1 MEHLK
6 QISQLAKQKS
16 NKNGRPS
23 KEKDVIIWRMQHPLG
38 TKAECIRETG
48 ISKKTVYKYWAAA
61 QSNETLDQSCLSAS
75 VISKKLGNSR

>member
-16 NKNGRPS
+16 SKNGRPS

-38 TKAECIRETG
+38 TKAQCIRETG
-48 ISKKTVYKYWAAA
+48 ISKTTVYKYWSAV
-61 QSNETLDQSCLSAS
+61 QPNDTLDHT
-75 VISKKLGNSR
+75 KKD